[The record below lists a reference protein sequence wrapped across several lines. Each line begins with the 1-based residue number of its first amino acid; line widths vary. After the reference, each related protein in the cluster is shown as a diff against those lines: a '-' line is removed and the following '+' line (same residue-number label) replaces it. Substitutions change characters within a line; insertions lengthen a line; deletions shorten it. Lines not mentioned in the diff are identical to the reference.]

1 MITPK
6 IIALSYFHRQLE
18 ASQALG
24 LSLKQYILSP
34 YSERVVDINP
44 ERHRLQNSQAFIE
57 DLRRE
62 HPEREMK

>member
-18 ASQALG
+18 ASQALS

-44 ERHRLQNSQAFIE
+44 ERHRHQNSQAFIE